1 MRNAALLGHVDR
13 HEGLQTL
20 LLVPCRMPTSGCM
33 TGRKVWQ
40 KAPLCCCPACLLHQ
54 KEA

>member
-1 MRNAALLGHVDR
+1 MVIAALLGHEDR

-20 LLVPCRMPTSGCM
+20 LVLRRMPTSGCM

-40 KAPLCCCPACLLHQ
+40 KPLLCCCPACLPHH